1 MQPLTFF
8 LNPAARKVS
17 TRALAPKI
25 EAWAKATSHESAVVS
40 PGLEDLPAALAD
52 CLNQG
57 RIPVAVGGDG
67 TVHQLVQ
74 HLPEQALFA
83 TLPMGSGNDFARA
96 LGWVGNFD
104 HALQQLSNARPV
116 SLDAICVEQP
126 AGTPAFLTLSI
137 AGWGFACDV
146 NIQAN
151 NSNVPGP
158 LQYPVGVYQ
167 ALAKGGTR
175 GVRLTF
181 DNGDVVEGRFW
192 TVLPCNTAMAGGGMK
207 FSPHADPQDGMMEVL
222 ALGDVSTLGLTA
234 LLGRVYVGRHLSHP
248 RVHLWCCRAVSLE
261 PVEEVAGAWSPVQA
275 EGDIYPGA
283 EATTFRVIPGG
294 LRTLV
299 PANSPLAS

>member
-17 TRALAPKI
+17 TLALAPKI
-25 EAWAKATSHESAVVS
+25 EAWAKAASVDVALVS
-40 PGLEDLPAALAD
+40 PGLEELPTTLAT
-52 CLNQG
+52 CLDQG

-74 HLPEQALFA
+74 HLPEQSLFA
-83 TLPMGSGNDFARA
+83 TLPMGSGNDFASA
-96 LGWVGNFD
+96 VGWATNFD
-104 HALQQLSNARPV
+104 EALKQLSTARPV
-116 SLDAICVEQP
+116 ALDAISVEQ
-126 AGTPAFLTLSI
+126 GGERVFLTLSI

-151 NSNVPGP
+151 ASNVPGP

-175 GVRLTF
+175 PVRLTF
-181 DNGDVVEGRFW
+181 DSGDVVEGRFW
-192 TVLPCNTAMAGGGMK
+192 TVLPCNTSTAGGGMK
-207 FSPHADPQDGMMEVL
+207 FSPHANPQDGTMEVL

-234 LLGRVYVGRHLSHP
+234 LLGRVYFGRHLSHP
-248 RVHLWCCRAVSLE
+248 QVHLWTCQSVTLE
-261 PVEEVAGAWSPVQA
+261 PLDEAEGAWSPVQA
-275 EGDIYPGA
+275 EGDVYPGA
-283 EATTFRVIPGG
+283 ASTTFRAIPGG

-299 PANSPLAS
+299 PAASSLA